1 MLPRCSTGD
10 EIPSATELCI
20 ACPVTTRR
28 MPFAP
33 RRRFYS
39 AADHSS
45 GARPR
50 FCSGRNLLLD
60 AAFHSPATMA
70 CLSASL
76 RSRVDTPGLHLRS
89 RPKVSPSPFDSL
101 STVHRPDSRVG
112 VRTQAR
118 QGWCFSDRLDRRR
131 NVRFI
136 ASQLHYA
143 CRA

>member
-1 MLPRCSTGD
+1 
-10 EIPSATELCI
+10 
-20 ACPVTTRR
+20 

-76 RSRVDTPGLHLRS
+76 RSRVDAPGLHLQSRS
-89 RPKVSPSPFDSL
+89 KISPNPFGESM
-101 STVHRPDSRVG
+101 DSRIPL
-112 VRTQAR
+112 TT
-118 QGWCFSDRLDRRR
+118 
-131 NVRFI
+131 FI
-136 ASQLHYA
+136 FF
-143 CRA
+143 